1 VFNRDRAGTT
11 RIDGSKMATTLVY
24 EIARFGVRTD
34 AEVLTEHAQVIS
46 RDGALW
52 HLHSSE
58 IERMQLVEA
67 CGDCAM

>member
-1 VFNRDRAGTT
+1 
-11 RIDGSKMATTLVY
+11 MATTLVY

-52 HLHSSE
+52 RRVDDGPE
-58 IERMQLVEA
+58 TP
-67 CGDCAM
+67 G

>member
-1 VFNRDRAGTT
+1 
-11 RIDGSKMATTLVY
+11 MATTLVY